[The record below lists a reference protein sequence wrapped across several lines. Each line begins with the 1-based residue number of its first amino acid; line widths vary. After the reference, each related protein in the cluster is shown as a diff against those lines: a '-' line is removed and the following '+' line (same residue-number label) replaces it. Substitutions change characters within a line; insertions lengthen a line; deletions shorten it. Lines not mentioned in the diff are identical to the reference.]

1 MTSTVNANFSDV
13 ASKVQAPQ
21 NMSIAD
27 MLTMAR
33 GAQAYQQAQQIN
45 PLALQQQQQ
54 TTQSAGIDLT
64 QKQQGFKESQA
75 LQNYFS
81 NPENYMKDG
90 RIDIETLNREVP
102 KIAPLTGAEYIT
114 KLTTLAKEQT
124 NASKAKQELT
134 QDQRK
139 IISSPMAILGR
150 MNVTDPK
157 VYKQELENI
166 RLQNPENQSLHRL
179 IDSYLK
185 VIDIVHAE
193 QLPTLAIKSAQSLL
207 TPTEQEEKFAKK
219 AETKDIGGQLI
230 STVTSPSVGGQAP
243 TIEKTG
249 VVSGKSLTPQVV
261 TTETGAPQVIGGGG
275 AGAATPQTGPLPTGM
290 GLPTGVA
297 GQTTAPQVA
306 QNLTSSFEA
315 KGGLQRAPDETYARY
330 KARVERLGSLP
341 EQSVKAMNIGNI
353 DSIPNQEYTNDKIL
367 KLLEKK
373 NLDIGPI
380 QNAIANKTGGIGL
393 SSDQQE
399 VIKYLEQRLRQESAR
414 SNQDENSQRKAFGSF
429 ATTKEALLD
438 ILYNDKGSL
447 ASQRLYHQGI
457 LKNQGNPNQPNL
469 SNINNFENKFV
480 ELNNDPNV
488 IHLLGVIGNK
498 SLNQLSPLDVQHLKK
513 SFGNMSAQQIKDIF
527 AKKEQLE
534 ALARGEK

>member
-13 ASKVQAPQ
+13 ASKINTPQ
-21 NMSIAD
+21 QMSLGD
-27 MLTMAR
+27 MVNMAR
-33 GAQAYQQAQQIN
+33 AAQAYQQAQQIN

-54 TTQSAGIDLT
+54 TTQSGGIDLT

-75 LQNYFS
+75 LQSYFS

-185 VIDIVHAE
+185 VIDTVHAE

-275 AGAATPQTGPLPTGM
+275 AGAATPQTGPLPTNM

-297 GQTTAPQVA
+297 GQTKAPQVA
-306 QNLTSSFEA
+306 QNLAQSFEA

-341 EQSVKAMNIGNI
+341 DEANKAMNLANQ
-353 DSIPNQEYTNDKIL
+353 DSIPNQEYLNNKVL
-367 KLLEKK
+367 KLLDNK
-373 NLDIGPI
+373 NLDIGPLA
-380 QNAIANKTGGIGL
+380 NAIANKTNGIGL
-393 SSDQQE
+393 NSDQQE
-399 VIKYLEQRLRQESAR
+399 VIKYLEQRIRTEGSR
-414 SNQDENSQRKAFGSF
+414 SNEDQQSQRSAFGSF
-429 ATTKEALLD
+429 GTNKEALRD
-438 ILYNDKGSL
+438 IIYNDKGLL
-447 ASQRLYHQGI
+447 ASKRLYNQGI
-457 LKNQGNPNQPNL
+457 LKAQGDPTKPNL
-469 SNINNFENKFV
+469 AAVNRFENEFNQ
-480 ELNNDPNV
+480 LNNDPNLS
-488 IHLLGVIGNK
+488 HLLGVIGNK
-498 SLNQLSPLDVQHLKK
+498 TKEQLTNSDKQHLKK
-513 SFGNMSAQQIKDIF
+513 IFGGLSNEQIQGLFD
-527 AKKEQLE
+527 KKQKLE
-534 ALARGEK
+534 ALVSGAQ

>member
-13 ASKVQAPQ
+13 ASKVQPPQ

-75 LQNYFS
+75 LQSYFS

-90 RIDIETLNREVP
+90 RIDVETLNREVP

-185 VIDIVHAE
+185 VIDTVHAE

-297 GQTTAPQVA
+297 GQTKAPQVA
-306 QNLTSSFEA
+306 QNLAQSFEA

-353 DSIPNQEYTNDKIL
+353 ESIPNQEYTNDKIL

-399 VIKYLEQRLRQESAR
+399 VIKYLEQRLRQEAAR

-488 IHLLGVIGNK
+488 IHLLGVIGTK